1 MAAMPCSATDL
12 STRSRSPN
20 AIAPEHLELLVADP
34 DALLPLVRHAGAVF
48 CGTYAPASV
57 GDYLAGPNHVLPT
70 YGSARF
76 SGALRVDDF
85 LKHVHVVSVDQAALR
100 RGGAST

>member
-1 MAAMPCSATDL
+1 
-12 STRSRSPN
+12 
-20 AIAPEHLELLVADP
+20 
-34 DALLPLVRHAGAVF
+34 
-48 CGTYAPASV
+48 V

-85 LKHVHVVSVDQAALR
+85 LKHVHGESLGPDGLAEVAHHVETLACYEGLDAHAESVRIR
-100 RGGAST
+100 RSAP